1 LQKAEFI
8 IREFKPTD
16 LNDVVSINR
25 KCLPENY
32 APSFFLEH
40 HYENPKIFLVAE
52 VDGKIAGYVM
62 CRMEFGLSNFKKMF
76 ARKGHVISLAVL
88 DEYRRRG
95 IGYALM
101 KEAMKN
107 MAESGASE
115 VYLEVRVSNHPAISL
130 YKKLGFKPVK
140 VINRYY
146 ADGEDAYLMAVEL
159 KETTPT

>member
-1 LQKAEFI
+1 MEQRGFT

-25 KCLPENY
+25 RCLPENY
-32 APSFFLEH
+32 VPSFFLEH
-40 HYENPKIFLVAE
+40 HYENPRIFLVAE

-101 KEAMKN
+101 KQALKN
-107 MAESGASE
+107 LSESGASE

-130 YKKLGFKPVK
+130 YKKLGFRPVR
-140 VINRYY
+140 VISRYY

-159 KETTPT
+159 GEVTS